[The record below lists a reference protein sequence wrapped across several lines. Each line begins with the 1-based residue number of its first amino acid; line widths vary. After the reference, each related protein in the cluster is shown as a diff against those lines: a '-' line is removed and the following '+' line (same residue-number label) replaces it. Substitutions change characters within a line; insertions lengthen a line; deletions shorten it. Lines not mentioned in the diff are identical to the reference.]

1 MAANQSLN
9 HDEAP
14 VLEALERYHKVDE
27 LAFTP
32 PGHKQARGADPRVR
46 KVLGEAVFLGD
57 VLATGGLDDRL
68 SRHQILERAQR
79 LMADAVHAEH
89 TFFSTCGSSLS
100 VKAAMLT
107 VTAPHRRLLVGR
119 DAHKS
124 VIAGLILS
132 GVEPVWVEPAWDPE
146 RHIAHPPPAESFEK
160 AFAAHP
166 DADGALVT
174 SPTPYGSAA
183 DLGNIADVCH
193 RHGKPLIVD
202 EAWGAHLPFHSDLP
216 TWAMDAGADICV
228 TSVHKMGSGL
238 EQGSV
243 FHLQG
248 DLIDPAVL
256 ASRADLLGTTSP
268 SVLLY
273 AGLDGWRRQM
283 VQHGERLLG
292 DALDL
297 AARTRAAIE
306 DIDGLHVDDADDYC
320 GPGRAA
326 DLDPL
331 PVVMDLSALG
341 TTGYAAADWLREHHH
356 IDMHLF
362 DHRRISAQL
371 THADDE
377 ATTTRLLD
385 ALRDLT
391 RHADELGDA
400 PKVDV
405 PSPADL
411 RMPQADLPRDAYFA
425 HPEDVPVDE
434 AAGRIAAEMITP
446 YPPGIPVV
454 LPGERLT
461 EPVLTYLRSGVRAG
475 MNLPDAADSSLETV
489 RVVRDE
495 GR

>member
-1 MAANQSLN
+1 MAANESLN

-14 VLEALERYHKVDE
+14 VLEALERYHEADE

-32 PGHKQARGADPRVR
+32 PGHKQARGADPRVT
-46 KVLGEAVFLGD
+46 KVLGEAVFYGD
-57 VLATGGLDDRL
+57 VLASGGLDDRL
-68 SRHQILERAQR
+68 SRQHILERAQQ

-107 VTAPHRRLLVGR
+107 VTSPHRRLLVGR

-132 GVEPVWVEPAWDPE
+132 GVEPVWVSPAWDPE
-146 RHIAHPPPAESFEK
+146 RHLAHPPTAESFEE
-160 AFAAHP
+160 AFEAHP

-183 DLGNIADVCH
+183 DLNGIADVCH
-193 RHGKPLIVD
+193 RRGKPLIVD
-202 EAWGAHLPFHSDLP
+202 EAWGAHLPFHDKLP

-248 DLIDPAVL
+248 DLIDPASL

-292 DALDL
+292 DALQL
-297 AARTRAAIE
+297 AARTRAAIG
-306 DIDGLHVDDADDYC
+306 DIEGLHVDDAEDYC

-331 PVVMDLSALG
+331 PVVIDISALG
-341 TTGYAAADWLREHHH
+341 TTGYRAADWLRTRHHL
-356 IDMHLF
+356 DMHLF
-362 DHRRISAQL
+362 DHRRLSAQL
-371 THADDE
+371 TYADDE
-377 ATTTRLLD
+377 STVGRLID
-385 ALRDLT
+385 ALRDLSA
-391 RHADELGDA
+391 HSADLADVPG
-400 PKVDV
+400 VDV
-405 PSPADL
+405 PTPADL
-411 RMPQADLPRDAYFA
+411 RMEQASLPRDAYFA
-425 HPEDVPVDE
+425 HLEDVPVEE
-434 AAGRIAAEMITP
+434 AAGRVAAEMITP

-461 EPVLTYLRSGVRAG
+461 EPVLNYLRSGVRAG
-475 MNLPDAADSSLETV
+475 MNLPDAADSSLTTV
-489 RVVRDE
+489 RVSA
-495 GR
+495 